1 MQVVKSIYGDAPS
14 AQGRPGNIFDFLLTN
29 PYNIPSSN
37 VAFVR
42 ASDGKTLTRAD
53 LFQSSRRL
61 AWAFKNVLYLQAGD
75 RVALFSPNSTTY
87 PIVVLAALCAGI
99 TIVPLNPIYSGQEF
113 VHPVKDA
120 GVKYVFA
127 HPAVAHVAREG
138 LQLAQVPERRG
149 DHQTLWLVDETDELA
164 RGENGEK
171 DVRSLMGEQELQ
183 THHVADPKDTE
194 AFVAYSS
201 GTSGMPKGVQLT
213 HLNMTSVTIAIDIGV
228 GEDFNSRDTHLAVL
242 PMFHIFGLSKFL
254 HHALYAGIR
263 TVVQPKFELE
273 QFLKAIQTYK
283 VTCCF
288 VVPPMLVLIAKS
300 PVVEKY
306 DISTLAKVLCGAAPL
321 SAELGDEVQKRC
333 PHIKLS
339 QGYGLSETSPS
350 ATLIPTK
357 DYHKYKGSAGRLLA
371 GVEARLVTE
380 EGKDVAHEQ
389 GTEGVPGELWLRGPT
404 IMKGYLNRPE
414 ATADCIDKDGFFHTG
429 DVAILKDNHFYIVDR
444 VKELIKYKGFQ
455 VAPAEL
461 EGLLLQHP
469 QVADAACIGVYSK
482 AQATEFPRAYVVP
495 KEASMWK
502 EQEKAKAFA
511 EEIVSWVN
519 GKVANHKRLRGGAVI
534 VEAVPKSPSGKIL
547 RRILRDQAQK
557 EADAAASSSSK
568 L

>member
-14 AQGRPGNIFDFLLTN
+14 AQRRPGNIFDFLLTN
-29 PYNIPSSN
+29 PYNIPSSS

-42 ASDGKTLTRAD
+42 ASDGKSLTRAD

-61 AWAFKNVLYLQAGD
+61 AWAFKNVLNLQAGD

-138 LQLAQVPERRG
+138 LQLAQVPEKRG

-164 RGENGEK
+164 SGENGEK
-171 DVRSLMGEQELQ
+171 DVRSLMGQQELQ
-183 THHVADPKDTE
+183 THHVEDPKDTE

-213 HLNMTSVTIAIDIGV
+213 HLNMTSVTIAIDIGI

-242 PMFHIFGLSKFL
+242 PMFHIFGLAKFL

-300 PVVEKY
+300 PVVDKY

-333 PHIKLS
+333 PHIKLT

-404 IMKGYLNRPE
+404 IMK
-414 ATADCIDKDGFFHTG
+414 
-429 DVAILKDNHFYIVDR
+429 DR

-482 AQATEFPRAYVVP
+482 SQATEFPRAYVVP
-495 KEASMWK
+495 KEASRWR
-502 EQEKAKAFA
+502 EEEKAKAFA

-557 EADAAASSSSK
+557 EADAAAAAAASSSSSK